1 MARPKR
7 VESTESARQRIE
19 EAYWELLEEMPYSRI
34 TISKLSRKAAVNHNL
49 IYYYYENIDD
59 LAEKTFIK
67 NVESGQPQMMISAL
81 LTNTVDV
88 KMIMEDS
95 LRQRAIHRMRLYM
108 RDDSAYLNGIAR
120 GMIFSEWLKSIGVSE
135 NELLPEERIDLNFI
149 INGVVATLGSKS
161 FDEDMEKI
169 TGIAGRPLG
178 RGIAETFMS
187 IGKERRNA

>member
-81 LTNTVDV
+81 LTSFASN
-88 KMIMEDS
+88 E
-95 LRQRAIHRMRLYM
+95 
-108 RDDSAYLNGIAR
+108 AR
-120 GMIFSEWLKSIGVSE
+120 TAGVLVS
-135 NELLPEERIDLNFI
+135 P
-149 INGVVATLGSKS
+149 SKPS
-161 FDEDMEKI
+161 HFAFPNI
-169 TGIAGRPLG
+169 
-178 RGIAETFMS
+178 S
-187 IGKERRNA
+187 C